1 MREHVHYFQGFCRE
15 RENRGVAGGAEWIR
29 TLSPGTGWALIEG
42 MPKVLKPV
50 AIYLSLPFKIALG
63 LGFGVALGAWIIK
76 KL

>member
-50 AIYLSLPFKIALG
+50 AIYQSSVQNRA
-63 LGFGVALGAWIIK
+63 GAW
-76 KL
+76 LRGCAGRVDY